1 LSLGYITISFKT
13 HKTAPINL
21 ECTINALININ
32 RLIDAYSA
40 DKPGPAYVK
49 FDHVLGHGLIDV
61 QINRAIIVPAL
72 KAQRE
77 ELVKYLATLGIDA
90 SDFV

>member
-1 LSLGYITISFKT
+1 MISLKT
-13 HKTAPINL
+13 HKTTLINL

-32 RLIDAYSA
+32 RLIDVYSA

-49 FDHVLGHGLIDV
+49 FDRGLGHGLVDV

-77 ELVKYLATLGIDA
+77 ELVKYLATLGIDV

>member
-1 LSLGYITISFKT
+1 MISLKT
-13 HKTAPINL
+13 HKTALINL
-21 ECTINALININ
+21 ECTIKALISIN

-40 DKPGPAYVK
+40 DKSGPAYVK
-49 FDHVLGHGLIDV
+49 FDHVLGHGLVDV
-61 QINRAIIVPAL
+61 QINRAIIVSAL

>member
-1 LSLGYITISFKT
+1 MISLKT
-13 HKTAPINL
+13 HTAELLNL
-21 ECTINALININ
+21 GVTINVLTNIN
-32 RLIDAYSA
+32 RLIDAYSV

-49 FDHVLGHGLIDV
+49 FDHVLGHGLVDA
-61 QINRAIIVPAL
+61 QISRAIILPAL

>member
-1 LSLGYITISFKT
+1 MISLKT
-13 HKTAPINL
+13 HKTALINL
-21 ECTINALININ
+21 ECTINALTNIN

-61 QINRAIIVPAL
+61 QINRAIILPAL

-77 ELVKYLATLGIDA
+77 ELVEYLATLGIDA

>member
-1 LSLGYITISFKT
+1 MISLKT
-13 HKTAPINL
+13 HKAALVNL
-21 ECTINALININ
+21 EGTINALINFN
-32 RLIDAYSA
+32 RLIDAYSV

-49 FDHVLGHGLIDV
+49 FDHVLGHGLVDV
-61 QINRAIIVPAL
+61 QINRAIVLPAL